1 MADLDTLLRWA
12 QLDQTEARVD
22 AAYQLRKHAGIPQ
35 AQATLVQLL
44 ADPIEQVAH
53 QAFSSIVLGDACTPD
68 VCVAGLASP
77 HSSVRDSA
85 LARLDRMSLS
95 WRHLTELGLDGSK
108 ATALV
113 SNKQLISAILSAE
126 PWRDL
131 AADEL
136 QNRDVTDETVA
147 DLRTVEVE
155 LRRAG
160 RDTTWLTRYFEA
172 KCKEAIRNRR
182 PPRAKPK
189 KTENLNGFLR
199 DIANE
204 NVDGA
209 DDYVHML
216 TSGDWVTLH
225 DELAQMEPEDQAAYV
240 DAIGHGPPRGLFIL
254 LEHLSGPHAE
264 VVDAAADAIAHMCT
278 IFSYAVALTPDE
290 LAIVMRRVPDLVEPF
305 VISGG

>member
-35 AQATLVQLL
+35 AQAALVQLL
-44 ADPIEQVAH
+44 TDPVAQVAE
-53 QAFSSIVLGDACTPD
+53 QAFSSIVFGCACTPD

-77 HSSVRDSA
+77 HRGVRDSS
-85 LARLDRMSLS
+85 LAQLERMSLS
-95 WRHLTELGLDGSK
+95 WRHLAELGLDGSQ

-136 QNRDVTDETVA
+136 QNRDVRDETIA
-147 DLRTVEVE
+147 DLRILEVE

-160 RDTTWLTRYFEA
+160 RDTTWLTRYIES
-172 KCKEAIRNRR
+172 KCEEAIRNRR

-189 KTENLNGFLR
+189 KTDNLNGFLR
-199 DIANE
+199 DIADE
-204 NVDGA
+204 NFDGA

-216 TSGDWVTLH
+216 SSGDWVALH
-225 DELAQMEPEDQAAYV
+225 DELAQMDPEDQAVFV

-254 LEHLSGPHAE
+254 LEHLSGRHAE
-264 VVDAAADAIAHMCT
+264 VVDAAADAIAHLCET
-278 IFSYAVALTPDE
+278 FAHAVALTPDE

-305 VISGG
+305 LISVG